1 MILIENQYLAIGKPA
16 EEQYSHYQTREE
28 EPQIMDE
35 NSEIKNINYS
45 IFKIHYIIPSY
56 KFFSSN
62 ICIVFHY
69 FYIFLSILFFYYLN
83 FL

>member
-45 IFKIHYIIPSY
+45 KS
-56 KFFSSN
+56 
-62 ICIVFHY
+62 
-69 FYIFLSILFFYYLN
+69 
-83 FL
+83 

>member
-45 IFKIHYIIPSY
+45 KSQYIDRQ
-56 KFFSSN
+56 N
-62 ICIVFHY
+62 IQSERPKKQR
-69 FYIFLSILFFYYLN
+69 L
-83 FL
+83 